1 MTTTTPRIATLSKD
15 DALAAAETV
24 KVLPQIA
31 ELNVFRT
38 LLKHPKLAK
47 VINDLLLMLLFDGNR
62 LSHRLRELLIMRIG
76 WVTGSN
82 YEWTQHWRIAQDYGL
97 TESEV
102 LAVKN
107 WREADCFDSA
117 DKAVLAATDETLAD
131 GCISAETWEACTEA
145 LDTEEELLELCAAV
159 GAWRLIS
166 QLAKSVD
173 IQLEEGVSSWPPD
186 GVAPASA

>member
-82 YEWTQHWRIAQDYGL
+82 YE
-97 TESEV
+97 
-102 LAVKN
+102 
-107 WREADCFDSA
+107 
-117 DKAVLAATDETLAD
+117 
-131 GCISAETWEACTEA
+131 
-145 LDTEEELLELCAAV
+145 
-159 GAWRLIS
+159 
-166 QLAKSVD
+166 
-173 IQLEEGVSSWPPD
+173 
-186 GVAPASA
+186 